1 MKNNCVVCQGRV
13 LHNNLPSAG
22 NRHESRVQCSV
33 CKVHLCV
40 CRDRDCFRLFSGVA
54 RTFSLV
60 GHTPWNGA
68 LHKLLPILPLS
79 SCTQHPRV
87 VFWHAHSEFFF

>member
-33 CKVHLCV
+33 CKVHLC
-40 CRDRDCFRLFSGVA
+40 GVA

-68 LHKLLPILPLS
+68 LHKLLPILPIS
-79 SCTQHPRV
+79 PCTQHPRV
-87 VFWHAHSEFFF
+87 VFWHAPSEFFF